1 MPTKFSAW
9 PDDRSDLQAPR
20 LGEHNEEV
28 LREVLNLSDAEIA
41 ELYAQQVLVKY
52 QAPT

>member
-9 PDDRSDLQAPR
+9 PGRFRNFYLQAPR

-28 LREVLNLSDAEIA
+28 LREVLDSVYAEIA
-41 ELYAQQVLVKY
+41 DL
-52 QAPT
+52 